1 MSDSGSGDVPPG
13 SGWEGTL
20 GQEVAGF
27 LEQGGLLVALTDDT
41 GALLHLN
48 PALRRRVAALETPPE
63 NLADLFR
70 PWSRAQVREE
80 SLPAALGEGL
90 WEGGA
95 SMRQP
100 DRDLVVRLIL
110 IARET
115 QTGRRLLALMVPH
128 FGTTEA
134 ETGINQKGPDLSCRL
149 AVPLYQETRFL
160 DPAAIGYLE
169 AHGPYTQIYMD
180 SARLMTSTPLSSFL
194 SALPD
199 SFLRTHRSYIV
210 NMDRVQ
216 ALLRRDNRLL
226 LRLDTPDAPAIPVS
240 RRREPR
246 IRRVLDT
253 ARRVSPTGR

>member
-1 MSDSGSGDVPPG
+1 MSDSGWEDTPPG
-13 SGWEGTL
+13 SALDEAL
-20 GQEVAGF
+20 GQEVARF
-27 LEQGGLLVALTDDT
+27 LEQGGLLVALADAE
-41 GALLHLN
+41 GALQHLN
-48 PALRRRVAALETPPE
+48 PALHRRVAALDPPPE
-63 NLADLFR
+63 HLADLFC
-70 PWSRAQVREE
+70 PWSRARIREE
-80 SLPAALGEGL
+80 SLPAVLEEGL
-90 WEGGA
+90 WEGGV

-100 DRDLVVRLIL
+100 DRDLVVRLTL
-110 IARET
+110 VTRRAP
-115 QTGRRLLALMVPH
+115 TGDRLLALMVPH

-134 ETGINQKGPDLSCRL
+134 EAGTAEDGPDLSSRL

-169 AHGPYTQIYMD
+169 AHGPYTQIFLD
-180 SARLMTSTPLSSFL
+180 SARLMTSTPLSSFP

-216 ALLRRDNRLL
+216 ALLRRENRLL

-246 IRRVLDT
+246 VRRVLDT
-253 ARRVSPTGR
+253 AHRVTPPTR